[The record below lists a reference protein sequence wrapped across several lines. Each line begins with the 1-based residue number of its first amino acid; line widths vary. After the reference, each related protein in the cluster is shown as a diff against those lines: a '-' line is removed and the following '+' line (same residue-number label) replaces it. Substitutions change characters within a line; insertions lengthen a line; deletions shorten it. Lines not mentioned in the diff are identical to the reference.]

1 MGDLIQRTVVAPG
14 IELRVMPLGDSITY
28 GYLSSDG
35 NGYRLALENDLSG
48 SKLQYIGSVR
58 SGNMA
63 DSYNEGQ
70 SGATINQIAVN
81 ARKSLF
87 ERPNVILIHAGT
99 NDLNNNPPAD
109 PYDSAPARLGALID
123 EVVAACPDAAVL
135 VAQIINAA
143 NPDSEARIQN
153 FNAQIPGLVTERAN
167 AGQHVMVVDMSS
179 VTTSFLKDGLHPS
192 DAGYSK
198 MGDLWFG
205 GIQMADATGWIK
217 NPVGPDSSTSSRR
230 QECLSGL
237 FWYPQDGGANIASG
251 VGHGGDAHF
260 VNNWLPQGQIASGVG
275 LASYSFNNSI

>member
-1 MGDLIQRTVVAPG
+1 MGDIIQRTTVAPG
-14 IELRVMPLGDSITY
+14 IELRIMPLGDSITY

-35 NGYRLALENDLSG
+35 NGYRLPLENDLAG

-63 DSYNEGQ
+63 DNYNEGQ
-70 SGATINQIAVN
+70 SGATINQIAAN

-99 NDLNNNPPAD
+99 NDLNNNQPSD

-143 NPDSEARIQN
+143 SPGSEARIQN
-153 FNAQIPGLVTERAN
+153 FNAQIPGLVAQRAN

-179 VTTSFLKDGLHPS
+179 VTTSLLQDGLHPS
-192 DAGYSK
+192 DAGYSR
-198 MGDLWFG
+198 MGELWFG
-205 GIQMADATGWIK
+205 GIQMADAKGWIK
-217 NPVGPDSSTSSRR
+217 TPVSPGPSTSSRK

-237 FWYPQDGGANIASG
+237 FWYAQDGGANIASG

-260 VNNWLPQGQIASGVG
+260 VNNWLPQGQVASGVCFV
-275 LASYSFNNSI
+275 SYSFYNSI